1 MKKISIALTGHRPHK
16 LAGYNYNNS
25 FYKKLYNELD
35 KIIKQTL
42 KEYDVLTLHSG
53 MALGADTIWA
63 KVIIDNASLFPN
75 KIKFIADVPNME
87 QWKRWPQESKNL
99 WLKLMQYADETI
111 TYENKYPGK
120 SYAYVLNAR
129 NWGMIDHCET
139 LIAVYDSTQTGGT
152 ANAVKYALSK
162 KKKIIYINPN
172 DLR

>member
-1 MKKISIALTGHRPHK
+1 
-16 LAGYNYNNS
+16 
-25 FYKKLYNELD
+25 
-35 KIIKQTL
+35 
-42 KEYDVLTLHSG
+42 
-53 MALGADTIWA
+53 
-63 KVIIDNASLFPN
+63 
-75 KIKFIADVPNME
+75 ME

-99 WLKLMQYADETI
+99 WLKLMQYADKTI

-139 LIAVYDSTQTGGT
+139 LIAVYDSTKTGGT